1 MKLKVVDE
9 PQTTELLSE
18 EGQAQLPAEQQSE
31 YAIRYQTLPDW
42 FAPTVCT
49 TIFAIGTFAVF
60 LSPVA
65 AMMVEHS
72 ILQTPALILE
82 VFIRCVAVLLLG
94 FLAFVMAEVGRH
106 DCLILTRDGMS
117 FPLMLAPDLLFRRKR
132 SWEDIG
138 NILLGAMLLED
149 KKGTYEYELEEAK
162 DKKKMFIYFK
172 SGGHVTLDLS
182 RMPKKSVER
191 LFLAIEAWCIECAR
205 SPQLHDRGNKP
216 VVKPIKKEKMSYTE
230 LWEEELHSHFSAT
243 NFVPLE
249 KGQSLQTGRLSILMQ
264 LSAGGLSA
272 VYLAELPDKRL
283 VVVKEA
289 VLPPNLKEESRKK
302 AKELFER
309 EAQILR
315 RLSHPNIAR
324 VQDHFVENGRDY
336 MVLEFVAGHT
346 LRQVVTKKGL
356 QDEETVLKYARAVGE
371 ILDYLHTV
379 EPPVIHRDVTPDN
392 IVLRE
397 DGNLVLIDFGA
408 ANEFVGTATGTLI
421 GKQAYIAPEQFRG
434 KARVQ
439 SDLFALGGTLY
450 FLMTGQDPLPLSQS
464 RPKSLRPE
472 LSDEIDSLLADLTTM
487 EWEQR
492 IHSADALI
500 DRLDQIIASRAAA
513 SPMSGEDSVIR

>member
-9 PQTTELLSE
+9 SQSTEVLE
-18 EGQAQLPAEQQSE
+18 EEAPALPIEQQGE

-42 FAPTVCT
+42 FAPSVCA

-65 AMMVEHS
+65 AMIAGHA

-94 FLAFVMAEVGRH
+94 FLAFVMSEVGRH
-106 DCLILTRDGMS
+106 DCLILTKDGMS

-132 SWEDIG
+132 GWDDIG

-205 SPQLHDRGNKP
+205 SPQLHDRNKNP

-243 NFVPLE
+243 TFVPLE
-249 KGQSLQTGRLSILMQ
+249 KGQSLQSGRLSILMQ
-264 LSAGGLSA
+264 LSAGGFSA

-289 VLPPNLKEESRKK
+289 VLPPNLKEESRQK
-302 AKELFER
+302 AKELFDR

-315 RLSHPNIAR
+315 KLSHPNIAK

-356 QDEETVLKYARAVGE
+356 QDEETVLQYAKAIAEV
-371 ILDYLHTV
+371 LDYLHTID
-379 EPPVIHRDVTPDN
+379 PPVIHRDVTPDN

-397 DGNLVLIDFGA
+397 DGSLVLIDFGA

-439 SDLFALGGTLY
+439 SDLFALGGTLF
-450 FLMTGQDPLPLSQS
+450 FLLTGQDPLPLSQS
-464 RPKSLRPE
+464 HPKSLRPE
-472 LSDEIDSLLADLTTM
+472 LSDELDALLADLTAM
-487 EWEQR
+487 EVKMR
-492 IHSADALI
+492 IQSADALL
-500 DRLDQIIASRAAA
+500 DRLNLLNQARAAA
-513 SPMSGEDSVIR
+513 GSLAGEDAVIN